1 MLNDKSSA
9 VIFQAAEKRD
19 YKSLSAF
26 VANVTSL
33 ELRHDQKSNLVKFT
47 SLDGTALSI
56 KMDSVAVPWINSE
69 PVDLSPSTMPLYEGS
84 PYMSAKW
91 GDTKFEIK
99 APGLLGDDGQPIE
112 KSVLDFSGSWK

>member
-1 MLNDKSSA
+1 MRHSRSGRTLPK
-9 VIFQAAEKRD
+9 FLR
-19 YKSLSAF
+19 
-26 VANVTSL
+26 L
-33 ELRHDQKSNLVKFT
+33 EIISPHVFK
-47 SLDGTALSI
+47 LDGLFGSQ
-56 KMDSVAVPWINSE
+56 DGLFNSE

-112 KSVLDFSGSWK
+112 KSVLNFSGSWK